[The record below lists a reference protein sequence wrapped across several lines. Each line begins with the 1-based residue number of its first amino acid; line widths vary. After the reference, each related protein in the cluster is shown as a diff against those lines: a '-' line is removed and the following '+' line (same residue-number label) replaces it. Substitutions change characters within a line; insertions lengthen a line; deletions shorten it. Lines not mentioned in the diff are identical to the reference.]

1 MENTMGLSAKGEPV
15 TVQDETKVD
24 VGIHLQEGSLTL
36 TQNGKDFDGYQA
48 SVEFVAVHDGPWTA
62 DKVKFSAKGSDG
74 KSVGLTVD
82 LLNDTFD
89 GPRPGVPAAIWK
101 VVALAAIPAGDIGI
115 TYATPDP
122 RPM

>member
-1 MENTMGLSAKGEPV
+1 MDLSAKGEPV
-15 TVQDETKVD
+15 TVRDETKVD

-36 TQNGKDFDGYQA
+36 TQNGKAFDGYQA

-62 DKVKFSAKGSDG
+62 NKVKFSAKGPDG

-89 GPRPGVPAAIWK
+89 GPRDGVPADIS
-101 VVALAAIPAGDIGI
+101 AGDIGI

>member
-24 VGIHLQEGSLTL
+24 VGIHLQQGGLTL
-36 TQNGKDFDGYQA
+36 TQNGKDFEGYQA
-48 SVEFVAVHDGPWTA
+48 SVEFVAAHGGPWTA
-62 DKVKFSAKGSDG
+62 DKVKFSAKGPDG

-82 LLNDTFD
+82 LLNDTFG
-89 GPRPGVPAAIWK
+89 GPRDGVPAAIS
-101 VVALAAIPAGDIGI
+101 AGDIGI
-115 TYATPDP
+115 TYAIPDP